1 MNPTYTMKGPK
12 DILEV
17 FEHKLTIAPAGAL
30 GFLSKGVRGKKEIPF
45 TSIVAIQFKEANF
58 VTSGYLQFTI
68 PGGNESK
75 GGVFAAAQ
83 DENTFMFAKKK
94 DNAIALEIKDYV
106 DSAVQEARKPQ
117 AAIPTANISGEL
129 QKLATLKEEGIL
141 SEEEFQ
147 AAKKRLLN
155 N

>member
-1 MNPTYTMKGPK
+1 MNPIYTMKGPK

-30 GFLSKGVRGKKEIPF
+30 GFLSKGVKGKKEIPF

-94 DNAIALEIKDYV
+94 DNAIALEIKNYIESEV
-106 DSAVQEARKPQ
+106 HEARKPQ
-117 AAIPTANISGEL
+117 TVAPTANLSDEL
-129 QKLATLKEEGIL
+129 QKLATLKEQGIL
-141 SEEEFQ
+141 SDGEFQ
-147 AAKKRLLN
+147 SAKQKLLN
-155 N
+155 S